1 MPRSSERSLHERILA
16 RDPEAC
22 AEVIRECHAPI
33 FRLLYQLCRDRHIAE
48 DLTQETF
55 AAAWANIGAYQGS
68 SSIRTWLHRIAYR
81 KYVDMYRRRTVKAGV
96 TLNEITEPAVRNTP
110 SPAEAAEVKEQACA
124 LRQAMDLLAAPEREI
139 LILRYFQELGFK
151 EVSEVLDEP
160 VGTLKWRASQALT
173 KLRNSLVKSQDYG
186 TTAESSR
193 VCK

>member
-1 MPRSSERSLHERILA
+1 VSRSSEKALHERLLA

-22 AEVIRECHAPI
+22 AEIVRVCQAPI

-55 AAAWANIGAYQGS
+55 AAAWANIDAYQGS

-81 KYVDMYRRRTVKAGV
+81 KFVDMYRRRAVTVAA
-96 TLNEITEPAVRNTP
+96 TLNKITEPAVLNTP
-110 SPAEAAEVKEQACA
+110 SPAEAVLIEEQAYA
-124 LRQAMDLLAAPEREI
+124 VREAMEMLSAPERDL

-160 VGTLKWRASQALT
+160 IGTLKWRASQALT
-173 KLRNSLVKSQDYG
+173 KLRSLLAESQEYG
-186 TTAESSR
+186 TEAESSR
-193 VCK
+193 V